1 MTVEPQF
8 DKDVK
13 MKSGGIKQM
22 GDREEKAYGQ
32 GVKDAENAGIL
43 DSICHDLGKA
53 LNTTK
58 ADQSYDQGWKDAM
71 DGKASSKDKK

>member
-1 MTVEPQF
+1 
-8 DKDVK
+8 
-13 MKSGGIKQM
+13 M

-43 DSICHDLGKA
+43 DSICHGLGKT
-53 LNTTK
+53 LTITK
-58 ADQSYDQGWKDAM
+58 ANKSYDQGWKDAM